1 MKTTTWAKRDTRR
14 AQIAILH
21 ALLLYAS
28 SSAAGEALLS
38 ADEHK
43 LKVAS
48 IYNFAQFTQW
58 PAEVGGTLNLC
69 VHGPDSLGTSIDE
82 LQGKSVDERRITVL
96 RRNVGDSLL
105 DCQIVFISMKTISSL
120 PRVLAELHERP
131 VLTVADTPGA
141 AQQGVVINMAI
152 ASNKV
157 TFEVNLKTARAARLH
172 LSSKL
177 LRVATEVYQ

>member
-1 MKTTTWAKRDTRR
+1 
-14 AQIAILH
+14 LH
-21 ALLLYAS
+21 ALPG
-28 SSAAGEALLS
+28 AADESLLS
-38 ADEHK
+38 AGEHK

-48 IYNFAQFTQW
+48 IHNFAQFTQW
-58 PAEVGGTLNLC
+58 PAEVGGTLNVC
-69 VHGPDSLGTSIDE
+69 VHGPESLGASIDE
-82 LQGKSVDERRITVL
+82 LQGKSVDERHITVL

-131 VLTVADTPGA
+131 VLTLADTPGA
-141 AQQGVVINMAI
+141 AQKGVAINMAI

-157 TFEVNLKTARAARLH
+157 TFEVNLKAARAARLN